1 MDPRQIVGKTI
12 AHFKILEAL
21 ASGGMA
27 NVYKAV
33 DVQLDRTVV
42 LKILD
47 ADLLGDEGA
56 RRRFLR
62 EARLASSLDHPNI
75 CTIYEIHEAEGVYYI
90 AMQYVEGTSL

>member
-47 ADLLGDEGA
+47 ADLLGDDSA

-62 EARLASSLDHPNI
+62 EALFFYYLDNP
-75 CTIYEIHEAEGVYYI
+75 
-90 AMQYVEGTSL
+90 